1 MKLQLLFAPALLLAV
16 VCDLLLRPTIPTSA
30 LVLLAFL
37 LSTLPFTLRA
47 LAKDP
52 VIGLLSP
59 ALLAA
64 RACAQGLGVA
74 AGLIYARR
82 NQAQI
87 AKSPA

>member
-1 MKLQLLFAPALLLAV
+1 
-16 VCDLLLRPTIPTSA
+16 
-30 LVLLAFL
+30 VLLAFL

-52 VIGLLSP
+52 IIGLLSP
-59 ALLAA
+59 VLLAA

-82 NQAQI
+82 NPAQI